1 MPGWFVIA
9 VVAAYGMVI
18 GSFLNVLIYRLPR
31 EMSVVRPR
39 SHCPR
44 CGALVA
50 WYDNV
55 PVLSFLLLRAKCR
68 HCGAR
73 ISWRYPLVELA
84 AGALSVAALLR
95 YGVTAVGA
103 EAAVL
108 ALMLLP
114 LAVIDLE
121 HKLLPD
127 VLTLPGIALGL
138 IASGLGGLVPL
149 RDAVIGGVIGGAVP
163 YATIVIY
170 RRLRGVEGM
179 GFGDVKFLAMIG
191 AFLGWRGALLT
202 LGLGACLGAIVG
214 IGMIVAGKGRGDTE
228 LSFGTFLAVAAA
240 VVLFAGAPMMLA
252 LGWVQPG

>member
-39 SHCPR
+39 SHCPG

-68 HCGAR
+68 HCGVR
-73 ISWRYPLVELA
+73 ISWRYPLVEVA
-84 AGALSVAALLR
+84 AGALCVGALLR
-95 YGVTAVGA
+95 HGITVAGA
-103 EAAVL
+103 EAAVFV
-108 ALMLLP
+108 LMLLP
-114 LAVIDLE
+114 LAIIDLE

-138 IASGLGGLVPL
+138 TASAFGGLVPL
-149 RDAVIGGVIGGAVP
+149 RDALIGAVVGGVVP
-163 YATIVIY
+163 YSTIVIY
-170 RRLRGVEGM
+170 RRIRGVEGM
-179 GFGDVKFLAMIG
+179 GLGDVKFLAMIG

-202 LGLGACLGAIVG
+202 LGLGASLGAIVG
-214 IGMIVAGKGRGDTE
+214 IGLMVAGKGRGDTE
-228 LSFGTFLAVAAA
+228 LPFGTFLAVAAA

-252 LGWVQPG
+252 LGWVHPE